1 MIIKQPTSSKLKLS
15 CCLYQLLYANVNF
28 FCNEE
33 ISITPPPPPPP
44 PHLKKMTEIAKI
56 EEDLHIF

>member
-15 CCLYQLLYANVNF
+15 RCLYQLLYANVNF

-33 ISITPPPPPPP
+33 MSITPPPPQKK
-44 PHLKKMTEIAKI
+44 KKMTEIAKI